1 MQTIEWHERSR
12 AVDPRW
18 TLTLRGLEVTLT
30 RAPAVA
36 DAKPQTWGGSLASQQ
51 RAALDA
57 ALEHF
62 GARQMPSACFVPV
75 GGGTL
80 TLADEARRHVVAFS
94 PGAEEP
100 CPPTDW
106 LRFPGGAASDVVTL
120 FDSLR
125 AAVYTGR
132 QGALEAWSPP
142 RSRGRPAGEAIT
154 LDQRMVLSYAASAP
168 NAVDARRR
176 LERVSWFASG
186 RAVLATVWIDER
198 TGRQRVAVRGE
209 THVDPALALTAREE
223 LRKLRFFD
231 PGVMTGGRYD
241 GEELVRCHDR
251 GARLEKLLCYEVEM
265 GARCGLTAGENAG
278 LDLLRALAR
287 RTESP

>member
-12 AVDPRW
+12 EVDPRW
-18 TLTLRGLEVTLT
+18 TLTLRGLEVALT
-30 RAPAVA
+30 RVPAVA
-36 DAKPQTWGGSLASQQ
+36 GAKPQTWGGALTARQ

-62 GARQMPSACFVPV
+62 GAGQMPSPCYVAV

-100 CPPTDW
+100 CSPTDW
-106 LRFPGGAASDVVTL
+106 LRFPGGAATDVVTL

-125 AAVYTGR
+125 AAVYAGR
-132 QGALEAWSPP
+132 LSALEAWSPP

-154 LDQRMVLSYAASAP
+154 PDQRMVLSYAASVP

-186 RAVLATVWIDER
+186 RAVVATVWIDDR
-198 TGRQRVAVRGE
+198 AGRQSVAVRGE
-209 THVDPALALTAREE
+209 TRVDPALAVTAREE

-231 PGVMTGGRYD
+231 PGVMTGSRYD
-241 GEELVRCHDR
+241 GEEVVRCHDR
-251 GARLEKLLCYEVEM
+251 GARLEKRLCYEVEM
-265 GARCGLTAGENAG
+265 GARCGLSAGENAG